1 MITDSHSMKQ
11 HIQLLIL
18 LVGFASCQTTYT
30 ERGNSSWH
38 VQTNTQ
44 DEKKT
49 KSEKHPGVISESTQ
63 QIINEE
69 KSPLLIKESPGLKG
83 EIKESFAPVKTQV
96 NQLRQ
101 VIREN
106 KNPLSLKTEMIKTV
120 RSKEFRKVS
129 SKNMGQKIGLYII
142 WGSLLLTVLGF
153 VFLWESIV
161 FMLAAVIGILLL
173 IVGLLILLGATIAK
187 K

>member
-1 MITDSHSMKQ
+1 MIFVFCGMRK
-11 HIQLLIL
+11 LLL
-18 LVGFASCQTTYT
+18 LSVIALIFSCKSTYID
-30 ERGNSSWH
+30 RGNSSWH

-44 DEKKT
+44 DQKKT
-49 KSEKHPGVISESTQ
+49 KSEKHLKVISESTQ

-69 KSPLLIKESPGLKG
+69 KSPLIINESPGLKA
-83 EIKESFAPVKTQV
+83 EIKESFAPVKNQL
-96 NQLRQ
+96 NQLRK
-101 VIREN
+101 VVREN
-106 KNPLSLKTEMIKTV
+106 KNPLTLKKEMIKTV

-173 IVGLLILLGATIAK
+173 IVGLLILLGATLAK